1 MARKESRVY
10 KDRAEY
16 IKRAVTKRRQRI
28 KELIVQYKGGVC
40 EICGYKKCIWAL
52 DLHHKNPGTKS
63 FELSGTGYSQAWE
76 KIKREADKCMLV
88 CANCHREIE
97 AEFVTLKNK

>member
-16 IKRAVTKRRQRI
+16 IKREV
-28 KELIVQYKGGVC
+28 
-40 EICGYKKCIWAL
+40 
-52 DLHHKNPGTKS
+52 
-63 FELSGTGYSQAWE
+63 
-76 KIKREADKCMLV
+76 DKCMLV